1 MDFEIPEDLKQIQML
16 VRRFV
21 KDELLP
27 LEEMVEEKHDFPEEI
42 RKPLIKRALELGI
55 RQMGVEPEYAGAGIG
70 ALGQVLASEEM
81 GRVSEAVS
89 YGILAG
95 ELVGRLE
102 IATEEQRE
110 RYFLPALQGDRE
122 GGIAWSEPNAAG
134 DAAGIQTRAVRDGK
148 GWVLN
153 GTKHFITRA
162 DKDDFSVVSA
172 ITDPDKPK
180 SERFTQFI
188 VEFDNPG
195 FTREAY
201 QPTMGRYGLKSWELS
216 LQDCFVPEEN
226 VLGEVGGALRRQLA
240 RFGTG
245 RLTISARL
253 VGAAQ
258 RALEMAKSYAK
269 QRHTFGEPLANRQAV
284 QWMLV
289 DMGVSIHAARMMTY
303 HAAWE
308 IDQEVASR
316 PAQMRQAMVKLY
328 TTQMACSVIDNAIQ
342 IHGGV
347 GYSKM
352 LPLERMYRDA
362 RLYRIAEGPD
372 EMMKHIIARYMLE
385 ME

>member
-1 MDFEIPEDLKQIQML
+1 MDFEIPEGLKQIQMM

-21 KDELLP
+21 REEMQP
-27 LEEMVEEKHDFPEEI
+27 LEQMVEEKHDFPSEI
-42 RKPLIKRALELGI
+42 RTPLVKRALELGF
-55 RQMGVEPEYAGAGIG
+55 RQMGVSQKYGGAEIG

-81 GRVSEAVS
+81 GWVSEAVN

-95 ELVGRLE
+95 EQDVLGL
-102 IATEEQRE
+102 ATDEQRE
-110 RYFLPALQGDRE
+110 RYFLPALNGDRE
-122 GGIAWSEPNAAG
+122 GCTAWSEPNAAG
-134 DAAGIQTRAVRDGK
+134 DAAGIQTRAVRNGK
-148 GWVLN
+148 GWILN

-162 DKDDFSVVSA
+162 DKSDFAIVSA

-188 VEFDNPG
+188 VDFDTPG
-195 FTREAY
+195 FNRETY
-201 QPTMGRYGLKSWELS
+201 QPMMGRYGLKSWELS
-216 LQDCFVPEEN
+216 LQDCVVSEDS

-240 RFGTG
+240 RFGMG
-245 RLTISARL
+245 RLMLGARM

-258 RALEMAKSYAK
+258 RAMDMAKSYAK
-269 QRHTFGEPLANRQAV
+269 QRHTFGQPLASRQAV

-289 DMGVSIHAARMMTY
+289 DMGMNIHAARIMTY

-308 IDQEVASR
+308 IDQEAASR

-372 EMMKHIIARYMLE
+372 EMMKHVIARYMLE
-385 ME
+385 LE

>member
-1 MDFEIPEDLKQIQML
+1 MDFEIPEDLKQIQTL

-21 KDELLP
+21 RDKLQP
-27 LEEMVEEKHDFPEEI
+27 LEQMVEEKHDFPEEI
-42 RKPLIKRALELGI
+42 RTPLVKRALELGI
-55 RQMGVEPEYAGAGIG
+55 RQMGVSQKYGGAEIG
-70 ALGQVLASEEM
+70 ALGQVLAAEEM
-81 GRVSEAVS
+81 GWVSEAVN
-89 YGILAG
+89 YGVLAG
-95 ELVGRLE
+95 EQDVLE
-102 IATEEQRE
+102 IATDEQRE
-110 RYFLPALQGDRE
+110 TYFLPALRGDRE
-122 GGIAWSEPNAAG
+122 GCTAWSEPNAAG
-134 DAAGIQTRAVRDGK
+134 DAAGIQSRAVRNGN
-148 GWVLN
+148 GWVIN

-162 DKDDFSVVSA
+162 DKSDFAIVSA

-180 SERFTQFI
+180 SEKFTQFI

-195 FTREAY
+195 FKREAY
-201 QPTMGRYGLKSWELS
+201 QPMMGRYGLKSWELS
-216 LQDCFVPEEN
+216 LQDCVVAEES

-240 RFGTG
+240 RFGMG
-245 RLTISARL
+245 RLMLGARM

-308 IDQEVASR
+308 IDREAASR

-372 EMMKHIIARYMLE
+372 EMMKHVIARYMLE

>member
-27 LEEMVEEKHDFPEEI
+27 LEDMVEEKHDFPEEI
-42 RKPLIKRALELGI
+42 RKPLIKRAWELGI
-55 RQMGVEPEYAGAGIG
+55 RQMGVEPEHGGAGIG

-81 GRVSEAVS
+81 GGVSEALS

-95 ELVGRLE
+95 EQDVLDV
-102 IATEEQRE
+102 ATQEQRE
-110 RYFLPALQGDRE
+110 RYFLPALWGDRE
-122 GGIAWSEPNAAG
+122 FCTAWSEPDAAG
-134 DAAGIQTRAVRDGK
+134 DAAGIKTRAVKRDG

-162 DKDDFSVVSA
+162 DKSDFVVVSA

-188 VEFDNPG
+188 VEFGTPG

-201 QPTMGRYGLKSWELS
+201 QPMMGRYGLKSWELAI
-216 LQDCFVPEEN
+216 QDCFVPDEN
-226 VLGEVGGALRRQLA
+226 VLGEVGGALRKQLS
-240 RFGTG
+240 RFGMG
-245 RLTISARL
+245 RLMLGARMI
-253 VGAAQ
+253 GAAQ
-258 RALEMAKSYAK
+258 RALEMARSYAK
-269 QRHTFGEPLANRQAV
+269 QRNTFGEPLASRQAV

-308 IDQEVASR
+308 IDQNASSR

-328 TTQMACSVIDNAIQ
+328 TTQMACSVMDSAIQ
-342 IHGGV
+342 IHGGM

-352 LPLERMYRDA
+352 LPLERMYRDV
-362 RLYRIAEGPD
+362 RGYRIIEGPD
-372 EMMKHIIARYMLE
+372 EMMKHVIARYMLE

>member
-42 RKPLIKRALELGI
+42 RKPLIKRAWELGI
-55 RQMGVEPEYAGAGIG
+55 RQMGIEPEYGGAGIG

-81 GRVSEAVS
+81 GGVSEALS

-95 ELVGRLE
+95 EQDVLDV
-102 IATEEQRE
+102 ATQEQRE
-110 RYFLPALQGDRE
+110 KYFLPALWGDRE
-122 GGIAWSEPNAAG
+122 FCTGWSEPDAAG
-134 DAAGIQTRAVRDGK
+134 DAAGIKTRAVKRDG

-162 DKDDFSVVSA
+162 DKSDFVIVSA

-180 SERFTQFI
+180 SDRFTQFI
-188 VEFDNPG
+188 VEFAMPG

-201 QPTMGRYGLKSWELS
+201 QPMMGRYGLKSWELAI
-216 LQDCFVPEEN
+216 QDCFVPDEN
-226 VLGEVGGALRRQLA
+226 VLGEVGGALRKQLS
-240 RFGTG
+240 RFGMG
-245 RLTISARL
+245 RLMLGARMI
-253 VGAAQ
+253 GAAQ

-269 QRHTFGEPLANRQAV
+269 QRHTFGQPLASRQAV

-308 IDQEVASR
+308 IDQNASSR

-328 TTQMACSVIDNAIQ
+328 TTQMACSVMDNAIQ
-342 IHGGV
+342 IHGGM

-352 LPLERMYRDA
+352 LPLERMYRDV
-362 RLYRIAEGPD
+362 RGYRIIEGPD
-372 EMMKHIIARYMLE
+372 EMMKHVIARYMLE

>member
-42 RKPLIKRALELGI
+42 RKPLIKRAWELGI
-55 RQMGVEPEYAGAGIG
+55 RQMGIEPEYGGAGIG

-81 GRVSEAVS
+81 GGVSEALS

-95 ELVGRLE
+95 EQDVLDV
-102 IATEEQRE
+102 ATQEQRE
-110 RYFLPALQGDRE
+110 KYFLPALWGDRE
-122 GGIAWSEPNAAG
+122 FCTGWSEPDAAG
-134 DAAGIQTRAVRDGK
+134 DAAGIKTRAVKRDG

-162 DKDDFSVVSA
+162 DKSDFVIVSA

-180 SERFTQFI
+180 SDRFTQFI
-188 VEFDNPG
+188 VEFAMPG

-201 QPTMGRYGLKSWELS
+201 QPMMGRYGLKSWELAI
-216 LQDCFVPEEN
+216 QDCFVADEN
-226 VLGEVGGALRRQLA
+226 VLGEVGGALRKQLS
-240 RFGTG
+240 RFGMG
-245 RLTISARL
+245 RLMLGARMI
-253 VGAAQ
+253 GAAQ
-258 RALEMAKSYAK
+258 RALEMARSYAK
-269 QRHTFGEPLANRQAV
+269 QRHTFGEPLASRQAV

-308 IDQEVASR
+308 IDQNASSR

-328 TTQMACSVIDNAIQ
+328 TTQMACSVMDNAIQ
-342 IHGGV
+342 IHGGM

-352 LPLERMYRDA
+352 LPLERMYRDV
-362 RLYRIAEGPD
+362 RGYRIIEGPD
-372 EMMKHIIARYMLE
+372 EMMKHVIARYMLE